1 MKPFRAK
8 PIKRYI
14 FFIGIF
20 LIGVLL
26 VTEGRVIG
34 NGIKTGLNVIFNDLI
49 PALFPFM
56 IFSSFVSNRGLS
68 LKNGGIAEKIT
79 ASFFRCNKYALFP
92 FILGLFGGYPVGA
105 SIINDLKNKKKLSNK
120 DAECLFYWCIN
131 PSPAF
136 VITAVGTFMLK
147 NTLSGVIIYISCVL
161 SSLTVGFFCRFLNE
175 DICRGHETVPPKIS
189 NSQNLIHAVSQ
200 ASNALFGL
208 CGWVLLFSGVC
219 AATDYLTKND
229 ACRLFLRTIF
239 EVTSG
244 CKTAVATRL
253 PLPVTAAII
262 SFGGLAVI
270 CQVSAYAT
278 QCGVQLKRL
287 FCSRLIGAAITS
299 LYCSA
304 ITKML
309 PQSINSSVTLTIGNT
324 SFSIYHSYLATIL
337 LLLTFIVLILEVDN
351 RKKMC

>member
-1 MKPFRAK
+1 MKSFKAR
-8 PIKRYI
+8 PIKSYI

-20 LIGVLL
+20 LIGILL
-26 VTEGRVIG
+26 VTKGRVIG
-34 NGIKTGLNVIFNDLI
+34 IGIKSGLDVIFNDLI

-56 IFSSFVSNRGLS
+56 IFSSFISNRGLT
-68 LKNGGIAEKIT
+68 LKSGGITEKFT
-79 ASFFRCNKYALFP
+79 FLLFRCNKYAILP
-92 FILGLFGGYPVGA
+92 FLLGMLGGYPVGA
-105 SIINDLKNKKKLSNK
+105 AIINDFKNKKILSNK
-120 DAECLFYWCIN
+120 DAEYLFYWCIN

-147 NTLSGVIIYISCVL
+147 NTLSGVIIYISCLL
-161 SSLTVGFFCRFLNE
+161 SSLTMGFFCRFLNE
-175 DICRGHETVPPKIS
+175 DKCRSTETDSPKIS
-189 NSQNLIHAVSQ
+189 NSQNLIHSVSQ

-219 AATDYLTKND
+219 AAADYLINND
-229 ACRLFLRTIF
+229 ACRLLLKTIL
-239 EVTSG
+239 EVTYG
-244 CKTAVATRL
+244 CRTAAAARL
-253 PLPVTAAII
+253 PLSLTAAII

-270 CQVSAYAT
+270 CQVSTYAT

-287 FCSRLIGAAITS
+287 FCSRLIGAAISS

-304 ITKML
+304 IAKII
-309 PQSINSSVTLTIGNT
+309 PQSVNSSVTLTIGST
-324 SFSIYHSYLATIL
+324 SFSLYHSYLATIL